1 MEIAPATLVIVLGP
15 PGTSDVLDVDT
26 AEKVLAHIHHHSLAQ
41 TTASAVV
48 ARGHQ
53 VPEQVTGA
61 APHRRLRFFTADG
74 EALALRVLDDWST
87 LILESTDEAMTAGAL
102 EAEVHAVLETHR
114 AAIEAAWAQ
123 ASQPAP
129 PIPPTGT
136 WPEQLELL
144 RAAESTLSP
153 PFTNAMARGFWHN
166 LVVHR
171 GNP

>member
-1 MEIAPATLVIVLGP
+1 MEIAPAALVIVLGP

-41 TTASAVV
+41 ATAPAVV

-53 VPEQVTGA
+53 APAQTAGA
-61 APHRRLRFFTADG
+61 APHRKLRFFTADG
-74 EALALRVLDDWST
+74 EVLALRVLDDWST

-102 EAEVHAVLETHR
+102 ETEVRAVLETHR

-153 PFTNAMARGFWHN
+153 PIDYEAGGFWHN